1 LRWRVEITVKE
12 PLIIG
17 SGQKSRNVQMTSEMI
32 PGSVWRGSLS
42 ERILLALG
50 LKNYDGCGRV
60 KEKPPADFIDVFNGG
75 MRFGFLYLVP
85 PEKGIS
91 GETIPLPL
99 TARTCK
105 DSPGFAGE
113 GHGVWDLLL
122 WKLRKKL
129 NEQVTGIGGCRYGSC
144 GGRLERIRGYA
155 WTSMDND
162 GSYQKVKIPKRL
174 FHRTALDRNL
184 ETASD
189 GYLYTMEAL
198 VPTSGKEEMVFA
210 GDIWGSEEQYSKLE
224 KLLEEF
230 FISNDLG
237 FEVRIG
243 TGKSRGFGR
252 GYFKIKEASE
262 KKPLED
268 RFNDFQS
275 ALGFDDEFLY
285 FSITLR
291 SPTLVCDD
299 LGVPVTNISRDVLAR
314 YLSVVPAGLEMIVE
328 ASTLEWGSY
337 GGWSPAWGLPKPM
350 VAALNPGSTLVYKV
364 PKREREPAIEF
375 LGLLEEKG
383 LGEYCSAGWGSVV
396 VCDPFH
402 LIFDICRESDNR

>member
-1 LRWRVEITVKE
+1 M
-12 PLIIG
+12 G
-17 SGQKSRNVQMTSEMI
+17 
-32 PGSVWRGSLS
+32 
-42 ERILLALG
+42 
-50 LKNYDGCGRV
+50 
-60 KEKPPADFIDVFNGG
+60 PAV
-75 MRFGFLYLVP
+75 M
-85 PEKGIS
+85 
-91 GETIPLPL
+91 ET
-99 TARTCK
+99 AQ
-105 DSPGFAGE
+105 
-113 GHGVWDLLL
+113 
-122 WKLRKKL
+122 KL

-314 YLSVVPAGLEMIVE
+314 YLSVVPAGLEMIVG

-337 GGWSPAWGLPKPM
+337 GGWSPAWGYLAYGCCIKS
-350 VAALNPGSTLVYKV
+350 GSTLVSKYQSEKESQPLNFWV
-364 PKREREPAIEF
+364 CLRRKDWVSTAV
-375 LGLLEEKG
+375 LGGVVLLF
-383 LGEYCSAGWGSVV
+383 VT
-396 VCDPFH
+396 PF
-402 LIFDICRESDNR
+402 I

>member
-1 LRWRVEITVKE
+1 MRWRVELTAKE
-12 PLIIG
+12 PLVIG
-17 SGQKSRNVQMTSEMI
+17 SGQKSHNVQMTSEMI
-32 PGSVWRGSLS
+32 PGSAWRGALA

-50 LKNYDGCGRV
+50 LKNYDGGGKA
-60 KEKPPADFIDVFNGG
+60 KEEPPADFTDVFNGG
-75 MRFGFLYLVP
+75 MRFGFLCLLP
-85 PEKGIS
+85 PGKGS
-91 GETIPLPL
+91 FGETVPLPL

-122 WKLRKKL
+122 LKLRRYL
-129 NEQVTGIGGCRYGSC
+129 GDQVAGTGGCRYRNC

-155 WTSMDND
+155 WTSIGND

-184 ETASD
+184 GTASE
-189 GYLYTMEAL
+189 GYLYTLEAL
-198 VPTSGKEEMVFA
+198 VTSSGMEMVFA
-210 GDIWGSEEQYSKLE
+210 GHIWGSEEQFRQLKA
-224 KLLEEF
+224 LLEEF
-230 FISNDLG
+230 FIPNDEGL
-237 FEVRIG
+237 EVRIG

-252 GYFKIKEASE
+252 AYLGIKDALK

-268 RFNDFQS
+268 RLDDFQS
-275 ALGFDDEFLY
+275 ALGVDDEYLY
-285 FSITLR
+285 FSVTLL
-291 SPTLVCDD
+291 SPTLVYGS
-299 LGVPVTNISRDVLAR
+299 LGVPVTDIGRDVLAKC
-314 YLSVVPAGLEMIVE
+314 LPVVPAGLEMLVE

-337 GGWSPAWGLPKPM
+337 GGWSMAWGLPKP
-350 VAALNPGSTLVYKV
+350 VTAALNPGSTLIYRV
-364 PKREREPAIEF
+364 PEREKQSAIEF

-383 LGEYCSAGWGSVV
+383 LGEYCSGGWGSAV